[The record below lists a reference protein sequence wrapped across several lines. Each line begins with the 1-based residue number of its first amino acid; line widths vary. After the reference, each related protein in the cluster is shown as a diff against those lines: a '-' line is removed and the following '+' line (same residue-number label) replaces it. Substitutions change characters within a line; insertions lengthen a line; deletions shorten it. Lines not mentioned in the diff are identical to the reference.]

1 MSMICFANKPGKYIG
16 AHAGTGQISSEIL
29 GNEGQQPPLPQQ
41 GPPGQPQQPYY
52 GWQYDQDH
60 PGPIAQQQH
69 VPVVPPQP
77 DYPPQQQPSNYPQQI
92 QGQAS
97 QLPEQ
102 YQQPVQDMG
111 TSLGYGQ
118 GMEYQYVNTPQPSQ
132 PLPQLRQARLQ
143 QLREDRMRRQQRRMK
158 PDSPSFFTRKSAKH
172 PSNVVPPPPI
182 KPPVSPW
189 YHGTPQPP
197 APAQI
202 SPVMPLPPAEASPVL
217 PSRLPPIIQHS
228 PSGLPIGV
236 GEQRQLAAESAQ
248 DTGMLQ
254 KVRIGRAT
262 LILTGSFIA
271 SRILGL
277 LRTSLFAAVFGATT
291 TSDAFLQAFLVP
303 DLIFNIIAGG
313 ALSSAFIPVFTQY
326 IVGEHDEKT
335 AWHITSSLLNII
347 VAIMSGFAL
356 LAFIFAPWIVPL
368 YNPGLSKINPQELNL
383 IISLSRIM
391 LLQSVILGGGVII
404 NSVLFA
410 KQNFLLPAIGT
421 VLYNVGLIAG
431 LIPGL
436 LLSLHR
442 TPTTLTTAAYLAT
455 IGVVLGA
462 SLQVGVQV
470 PGVIKAG
477 MRYTFTFDWRHPA
490 VIQIAR
496 QMVPRTINAAMLY
509 FSIFVDR
516 ALILLLAAAVALDAG
531 GSITQ
536 YYQAFQLVLLPL
548 GVFGM
553 AISTAAFPTLAENVT
568 LGRIDRFRNIVQDT
582 LRTIL
587 FMSLP
592 SGMGLI
598 VLGLPIIQV
607 LLEHGAYSLDSA
619 LSTSVP
625 LAFFAVGLIGLSMV
639 EILTRSFYALRDT
652 KTPVTVSIVQF
663 IFKIALSILLIQAAG
678 WWGIKW
684 GLGGLALATS
694 IAANLEAFVLLWLLQ
709 ERIEGF
715 ELRKLVVFA
724 GRVLLASL
732 AMGLALLIVRFLL
745 DHILVTTS
753 DQRLGFGGT
762 LLALIKLLI
771 ELAVGLIIY
780 IRVTRL
786 LGIEDFWKQGPVK
799 RVLDRLRLSWI

>member
-1 MSMICFANKPGKYIG
+1 MSMICFANRIYMYETINIPSK
-16 AHAGTGQISSEIL
+16 IL
-29 GNEGQQPPLPQQ
+29 GNEGQQPPLPPQ
-41 GPPGQPQQPYY
+41 GSPGQPQQPYY

-60 PGPIAQQQH
+60 PGPIIQQS
-69 VPVVPPQP
+69 PVVPPQHG
-77 DYPPQQQPSNYPQQI
+77 YPPQQSPVDPQQN
-92 QGQAS
+92 QGQPP
-97 QLPEQ
+97 QLPLQ

-143 QLREDRMRRQQRRMK
+143 QLREDRMRRQQRRIK
-158 PDSPSFFTRKSAKH
+158 PASPGLFPRRGTKQPAD
-172 PSNVVPPPPI
+172 VVPPPSIRPLT
-182 KPPVSPW
+182 SPW
-189 YHGTPQPP
+189 NQGTPQQQS
-197 APAQI
+197 PAQM
-202 SPVMPLPPAEASPVL
+202 SPVMPVPPVEASPIH
-217 PSRLPPIIQHS
+217 PSRLPPILQHS
-228 PSGLPIGV
+228 PSGLPAGV
-236 GEQRQLAAESAQ
+236 GEQRQSATNAAQ

-254 KVRIGRAT
+254 RARIGRAT

-277 LRTSLFAAVFGATT
+277 LRTSLFAYVFGTT
-291 TSDAFLQAFLVP
+291 ATSDAFLQAFLVP

-326 IVGEHDEKT
+326 TVGEHDEKS
-335 AWHITSSLLNII
+335 AWHITSSLLNLV
-347 VAIMSGFAL
+347 VAIMAVFAL
-356 LAFIFAPWIVPL
+356 LAMILAPWIVPI
-368 YNPGLSKINPQELNL
+368 YNPGLSQRDPQELNL

-410 KQNFLLPAIGT
+410 KQNFLLPAVGT

-436 LLSLHR
+436 FLTIHR
-442 TPTTLTTAAYLAT
+442 TPASLTTAVYLAT
-455 IGVVLGA
+455 IGVVVGA
-462 SLQVGVQV
+462 ILQVGVQV
-470 PGVIKAG
+470 PGIIKAG
-477 MRYTFTFDWRHPA
+477 MRYTFTLDWHHPS

-496 QMVPRTINAAMLY
+496 QMVPRTINSAMLY

-516 ALILLLAAAVALDAG
+516 GLILLLAVGAG
-531 GSITQ
+531 QEAINGSITQ

-548 GVFGM
+548 GIFGM

-568 LGRIDRFRNIVQDT
+568 LGRFDRFRNIIQDT

-592 SGMGLI
+592 SSVGLI

-619 LSTSVP
+619 LNTSVP
-625 LAFFAVGLIGLSMV
+625 LAFFAVGLIGLSAV
-639 EILTRSFYALRDT
+639 EILTRSFYALRDS
-652 KTPVTVSIVQF
+652 KTPVTVSVAQF
-663 IFKIALSILLIQAAG
+663 IFKIALSVLLIQAAG
-678 WWGIKW
+678 WGLQW

-694 IAANLEAFVLLWLLQ
+694 IAAILEAFVLLWLLQ
-709 ERIEGF
+709 QRIGDF
-715 ELRKLVVFA
+715 ELRKLGIFA
-724 GRVLLASL
+724 ARVLLASL
-732 AMGLALLIVRFLL
+732 AMGLVLLIVRFLL

-762 LLALIKLLI
+762 LLALIKLCI
-771 ELAVGLIIY
+771 ELAIGLIIY
-780 IRVTRL
+780 IRATRL

-799 RVLDRLRLSWI
+799 RVLERLRLSWL

>member
-1 MSMICFANKPGKYIG
+1 MSMICFANRIYM
-16 AHAGTGQISSEIL
+16 HQTFNTSSKTL

-41 GPPGQPQQPYY
+41 GPSGQPQQQYY

-60 PGPIAQQQH
+60 PGPIMQQS
-69 VPVVPPQP
+69 PVVPPQP
-77 DYPPQQQPSNYPQQI
+77 AYPPQQPPINPQQI
-92 QGQAS
+92 QGQVS
-97 QLPEQ
+97 QLPVQ

-118 GMEYQYVNTPQPSQ
+118 GMEYQYFNTPQPSQ

-143 QLREDRMRRQQRRMK
+143 QLREDRMRRQQRRIK
-158 PDSPSFFTRKSAKH
+158 PDSQGFFLRKSAKQ
-172 PSNVVPPPPI
+172 PADNVPPPPI
-182 KPPVSPW
+182 RPPTAPW
-189 YHGTPQPP
+189 IQGTPQQQS
-197 APAQI
+197 PAQM
-202 SPVMPLPPAEASPVL
+202 SPVMPMPPIEASPVL
-217 PSRLPPIIQHS
+217 PSRLPPVLQRS
-228 PSGLPIGV
+228 PSGLPASM
-236 GEQRQLAAESAQ
+236 GEQRQSAANAAQ

-254 KVRIGRAT
+254 KARIGRAT

-277 LRTSLFAAVFGATT
+277 FRTSLFAYVFGASN

-303 DLIFNIIAGG
+303 DLIFTIIAGG

-326 IVGEHDEKT
+326 TVGQHDEKT
-335 AWHITSSLLNII
+335 AWHITSSLLNL
-347 VAIMSGFAL
+347 VVVIMSCLAL
-356 LAFIFAPWIVPL
+356 LAMIFAPLIVPL
-368 YNPGLSKINPQELNL
+368 MNPGLHNQQELDL

-436 LLSLHR
+436 LLTIHR
-442 TPTTLTTAAYLAT
+442 TPATLTTAAYLAT

-462 SLQVGVQV
+462 ILQVGIQV

-477 MRYTFTFDWRHPA
+477 MRYTFTFDWRHPS
-490 VIQIAR
+490 VIQVAR
-496 QMVPRTINAAMLY
+496 QMVPRAFNSAMLY

-516 ALILLLAAAVALDAG
+516 AFILLLSVGAGQDAIN

-536 YYQAFQLVLLPL
+536 YYQAFQLVLLPI
-548 GVFGM
+548 GIFGM

-568 LGRIDRFRNIVQDT
+568 VGRFDRFRSIIQDT

-587 FMSLP
+587 FLSLP
-592 SGMGLI
+592 SSVGLI

-619 LSTSVP
+619 VKTSVP
-625 LAFFAVGLIGLSMV
+625 LAFFAVGLIGLSAV

-652 KTPVTVSIVQF
+652 KTPVTVSVVQF
-663 IFKIALSILLIQAAG
+663 IFKIALSVLLIQAAR
-678 WWGIKW
+678 WGLQW

-709 ERIEGF
+709 QRIGGF
-715 ELRKLVVFA
+715 ELRKLGVFA
-724 GRVLLASL
+724 ARVLLASL

-780 IRVTRL
+780 IRVTRM

-799 RVLDRLRLSWI
+799 RVLERLRLSWL

>member
-1 MSMICFANKPGKYIG
+1 
-16 AHAGTGQISSEIL
+16 
-29 GNEGQQPPLPQQ
+29 
-41 GPPGQPQQPYY
+41 
-52 GWQYDQDH
+52 
-60 PGPIAQQQH
+60 
-69 VPVVPPQP
+69 
-77 DYPPQQQPSNYPQQI
+77 
-92 QGQAS
+92 
-97 QLPEQ
+97 
-102 YQQPVQDMG
+102 MG

-118 GMEYQYVNTPQPSQ
+118 GMEYQYFNTPQPSQ

-143 QLREDRMRRQQRRMK
+143 QLREDRMRRQQRRIN
-158 PDSPSFFTRKSAKH
+158 PEIPSFLQRKSTKQ
-172 PSNVVPPPPI
+172 PSNVVPPPSI
-182 KPPVSPW
+182 RPPTSPW
-189 YHGTPQPP
+189 NQGTPQPQ
-197 APAQI
+197 APSQM
-202 SPVMPLPPAEASPVL
+202 SPVMPMPPVEVSPVL
-217 PSRLPPIIQHS
+217 PSRLPPILQHS
-228 PSGLPIGV
+228 PSGLPVGV
-236 GEQRQLAAESAQ
+236 GEQRQSAANVAQ

-254 KVRIGRAT
+254 KARIGRAT

-277 LRTSLFAAVFGATT
+277 LRTSLFAYVFGTT
-291 TSDAFLQAFLVP
+291 ATSDAFLQAFLVP

-326 IVGEHDEKT
+326 TIGEHDEKT
-335 AWHITSSLLNII
+335 AWHITSSLLNLI
-347 VAIMSGFAL
+347 VAIMTFLAF
-356 LAFIFAPWIVPL
+356 LAFILAPVIVPL
-368 YNPGLSKINPQELNL
+368 YNPGLSQRDPQELYL

-436 LLSLHR
+436 FLTIHR
-442 TPTTLTTAAYLAT
+442 TPASLTTAAFLAT

-462 SLQVGVQV
+462 ILQVGVQV

-477 MRYTFTFDWRHPA
+477 MRYTFVFDWRHPS
-490 VIQIAR
+490 VIQVAR
-496 QMVPRTINAAMLY
+496 QMVPRAFNSAMLY

-516 ALILLLAAAVALDAG
+516 ALILLLAVGAGQDAVN

-536 YYQAFQLVLLPL
+536 YYQAFILVSLPL
-548 GVFGM
+548 GIFGM

-568 LGRIDRFRNIVQDT
+568 LGRMDRFRNIIQDT

-592 SGMGLI
+592 SSVGLI

-619 LSTSVP
+619 LNTSVP
-625 LAFFAVGLIGLSMV
+625 LAFFAVGLIGLSAV

-652 KTPVTVSIVQF
+652 KTPVTVSVVQF
-663 IFKIALSILLIQAAG
+663 IFKIALSVLLIQAAG
-678 WWGIKW
+678 WGLQW

-694 IAANLEAFVLLWLLQ
+694 IAAILEAFVLLWLLQ
-709 ERIEGF
+709 QRIGDF
-715 ELRKLVVFA
+715 ELRKLGIFA
-724 GRVLLASL
+724 ARVLLASL
-732 AMGLALLIVRFLL
+732 AMGLVLLIVRFLL

-753 DQRLGFGGT
+753 DQHLGFGGT

-771 ELAVGLIIY
+771 ELAIGLIIY
-780 IRVTRL
+780 IRATRL

-799 RVLDRLRLSWI
+799 RVLERLRLSWL

>member
-1 MSMICFANKPGKYIG
+1 M
-16 AHAGTGQISSEIL
+16 
-29 GNEGQQPPLPQQ
+29 QQS
-41 GPPGQPQQPYY
+41 
-52 GWQYDQDH
+52 
-60 PGPIAQQQH
+60 
-69 VPVVPPQP
+69 PVVPPQYG
-77 DYPPQQQPSNYPQQI
+77 YPPQQPPIDPRQN
-92 QGQAS
+92 QGPAP
-97 QLPEQ
+97 QLPVQ

-143 QLREDRMRRQQRRMK
+143 QLREDRMRRQQRRIK
-158 PDSPSFFTRKSAKH
+158 PESPSFFQRRSAKQ
-172 PSNVVPPPPI
+172 PANAVPPPSI
-182 KPPVSPW
+182 KPLTTPW
-189 YHGTPQPP
+189 NQGTPQQQS
-197 APAQI
+197 PAQI
-202 SPVMPLPPAEASPVL
+202 SPVMPAPPVEASPIL
-217 PSRLPPIIQHS
+217 PSRLPPILQRS
-228 PSGLPIGV
+228 PSGLPATV
-236 GEQRQLAAESAQ
+236 GEQPQSASNAAQ
-248 DTGMLQ
+248 DTGMMQ
-254 KVRIGRAT
+254 KARIGRAT

-271 SRILGL
+271 SRVLGL
-277 LRTSLFAAVFGATT
+277 LRTSLFAYVFGTT
-291 TSDAFLQAFLVP
+291 ATSDAFLQAFLVP

-326 IVGEHDEKT
+326 IVGEHDEKS
-335 AWHITSSLLNII
+335 AWYITSSLLNLV
-347 VAIMSGFAL
+347 VAVMTGFAL
-356 LAFIFAPWIVPL
+356 LAMILAPWVVPL
-368 YNPGLSKINPQELNL
+368 YNPGLSQRNPQELNL

-410 KQNFLLPAIGT
+410 KQNFLLPAVGT
-421 VLYNVGLIAG
+421 VLYNVGLIVG

-436 LLSLHR
+436 FLTIHR
-442 TPTTLTTAAYLAT
+442 TPASLTTAAYLAT

-462 SLQVGVQV
+462 ILQVGVQI

-477 MRYTFTFDWRHPA
+477 MRYTFTFDWHHPS

-496 QMVPRTINAAMLY
+496 QMAPRTLNSAMLY

-516 ALILLLAAAVALDAG
+516 GLILLLAVGAG
-531 GSITQ
+531 QEAINGSITQ

-548 GVFGM
+548 GIFGM

-568 LGRIDRFRNIVQDT
+568 LGRFDRFRNIIQDT

-592 SGMGLI
+592 SSVGLI

-619 LSTSVP
+619 LNTSIP
-625 LAFFAVGLIGLSMV
+625 LAFFAVGLIGLSSV
-639 EILTRSFYALRDT
+639 EILTRSFYALRDS
-652 KTPVTVSIVQF
+652 KTPVTVSVAQF
-663 IFKIALSILLIQAAG
+663 IFKIALSVLLIQAAG
-678 WWGIKW
+678 WGLQW

-694 IAANLEAFVLLWLLQ
+694 IAAILEAFVLLWLLQ
-709 ERIEGF
+709 QRIGDF
-715 ELRKLVVFA
+715 ELRRLAAFA
-724 GRVLLASL
+724 ARVLLASL

-745 DHILVTTS
+745 DHILVTTN

-780 IRVTRL
+780 IRATRL
-786 LGIEDFWKQGPVK
+786 LGIEDFWQQGPVK
-799 RVLDRLRLSWI
+799 RVLQRLRLSWL

>member
-1 MSMICFANKPGKYIG
+1 MHKTIN
-16 AHAGTGQISSEIL
+16 TSSKTL

-41 GPPGQPQQPYY
+41 GTPGQQQPYY

-60 PGPIAQQQH
+60 PGPIMQQS
-69 VPVVPPQP
+69 PVVPPQHG
-77 DYPPQQQPSNYPQQI
+77 YPQQQPPIDPQQY
-92 QGQAS
+92 QGPAPQMP
-97 QLPEQ
+97 LQ

-143 QLREDRMRRQQRRMK
+143 QLREDRMRRQQRSIK
-158 PDSPSFFTRKSAKH
+158 PASPSLFQRRGTKQPAD
-172 PSNVVPPPPI
+172 VVPPPSIRPLT
-182 KPPVSPW
+182 PPWNHQGPP
-189 YHGTPQPP
+189 PQQSLEQVP
-197 APAQI
+197 
-202 SPVMPLPPAEASPVL
+202 PVMPLPPVEASPIL
-217 PSRLPPIIQHS
+217 PSRLPPILQRS
-228 PSGLPIGV
+228 PSGLPATV
-236 GEQRQLAAESAQ
+236 DEQRQSASNAAQ
-248 DTGMLQ
+248 DTGMMQ
-254 KVRIGRAT
+254 KARIGRAT

-277 LRTSLFAAVFGATT
+277 LRTSLFAYVFGTT
-291 TSDAFLQAFLVP
+291 ATSDAFLQSFLVP

-326 IVGEHDEKT
+326 TVGEHDDQT
-335 AWHITSSLLNII
+335 AWHITSSLLNLI
-347 VAIMSGFAL
+347 VAIMTFLAF
-356 LAFIFAPWIVPL
+356 LAFILAPVIVPL
-368 YNPGLSKINPQELNL
+368 YNPGLSQRDPQELNL

-391 LLQSVILGGGVII
+391 LLQSIILGGGVII

-436 LLSLHR
+436 FLTIHR
-442 TPTTLTTAAYLAT
+442 TPASLTTAAFLAT

-462 SLQVGVQV
+462 ILQVGVQV

-477 MRYTFTFDWRHPA
+477 MRYTFVFDWHHPS
-490 VIQIAR
+490 VIQVAR
-496 QMVPRTINAAMLY
+496 QMVPRAFNSAMLY

-516 ALILLLAAAVALDAG
+516 ALILLLAVGAGQDAVN

-536 YYQAFQLVLLPL
+536 YYQAFILVSLPL
-548 GVFGM
+548 GIFGM

-568 LGRIDRFRNIVQDT
+568 LGRMDRFRNIIQDT

-592 SGMGLI
+592 ASVGLI

-619 LSTSVP
+619 LNTSVP
-625 LAFFAVGLIGLSMV
+625 LAFFAVGLIGLSSV

-652 KTPVTVSIVQF
+652 KTPVTVSVVQF
-663 IFKIALSILLIQAAG
+663 IFKIALSVLLIQAAG
-678 WWGIKW
+678 WGLQW

-694 IAANLEAFVLLWLLQ
+694 IAAILEAFVLLWLLQ
-709 ERIEGF
+709 QRIGDF
-715 ELRKLVVFA
+715 ELRRLGIFA
-724 GRVLLASL
+724 ARVLLASL
-732 AMGLALLIVRFLL
+732 AMGLALLLVRFLL

-780 IRVTRL
+780 IRATRL
-786 LGIEDFWKQGPVK
+786 LDIEDFWQQGPVK
-799 RVLDRLRLSWI
+799 RLLQRLRLSWL

>member
-69 VPVVPPQP
+69 APVVPPQP
-77 DYPPQQQPSNYPQQI
+77 DYPPPQQPSNYPQQI
-92 QGQAS
+92 QGQAP

-143 QLREDRMRRQQRRMK
+143 QLREDRMRRQQQRIK
-158 PDSPSFFTRKSAKH
+158 PEIPNFFQRKSTKH

-182 KPPVSPW
+182 KPPALPW
-189 YHGTPQPP
+189 NQGPPQPP
-197 APAQI
+197 APAQM
-202 SPVMPLPPAEASPVL
+202 SPVMPPPPVEASPLL
-217 PSRLPPIIQHS
+217 PSRLPPIIQRS
-228 PSGLPIGV
+228 PSGLPVGV
-236 GEQRQLAAESAQ
+236 GEQRQSAAEPAQ

-254 KVRIGRAT
+254 KARIGRAT

-277 LRTSLFAAVFGATT
+277 FRTSLFAAVFGATT

-368 YNPGLSKINPQELNL
+368 YNPGLSNSNPQELNL

-436 LLSLHR
+436 LLSIHR

-462 SLQVGVQV
+462 ILQVGVQV

-490 VIQIAR
+490 VIHVAR
-496 QMVPRTINAAMLY
+496 QMVPRTVNAAMLY

-548 GVFGM
+548 GIFGM
-553 AISTAAFPTLAENVT
+553 AIATAAFPTLAENVT
-568 LGRIDRFRNIVQDT
+568 LGRMDRFRNIIQDT

-592 SGMGLI
+592 ASVGLI

-607 LLEHGAYSLDSA
+607 LLQHGAYSLDSA

-639 EILTRSFYALRDT
+639 EILTRSFYALRDS
-652 KTPVTVSIVQF
+652 KTPVTVSIIQF

-678 WWGIKW
+678 WWGLKW

-709 ERIEGF
+709 LRVEGF
-715 ELRKLVVFA
+715 ELRKLAVFA

-732 AMGLALLIVRFLL
+732 AMGLALLVVRFLL

-786 LGIEDFWKQGPVK
+786 LGIEDFWQQGPVK

>member
-1 MSMICFANKPGKYIG
+1 MPETFN
-16 AHAGTGQISSEIL
+16 TSSKTL

-41 GPPGQPQQPYY
+41 GPPGQPPQQYY

-60 PGPIAQQQH
+60 PGPIMQQP
-69 VPVVPPQP
+69 PVVPIQHG
-77 DYPPQQQPSNYPQQI
+77 YPPQQPPINPQQI

-97 QLPEQ
+97 QLPVE
-102 YQQPVQDMG
+102 YLQPVQDMG

-118 GMEYQYVNTPQPSQ
+118 GMEYQYFNTPQPSQ

-143 QLREDRMRRQQRRMK
+143 QLREDRMRRQQRRIK
-158 PDSPSFFTRKSAKH
+158 PDSPGFFLRKSAKQR
-172 PSNVVPPPPI
+172 PDNVPPTTRPPTA
-182 KPPVSPW
+182 PW
-189 YHGTPQPP
+189 FQGAQQQQ
-197 APAQI
+197 APAQM
-202 SPVMPLPPAEASPVL
+202 SPVMPMPPIEESPIL
-217 PSRLPPIIQHS
+217 PSRLPPVLQRS
-228 PSGLPIGV
+228 ASGLPIAV
-236 GEQRQLAAESAQ
+236 NEQRQSAANAAQ

-277 LRTSLFAAVFGATT
+277 LRTSLFAYIFGTT
-291 TSDAFLQAFLVP
+291 ATSDAFLQAFLVP

-326 IVGEHDEKT
+326 IVGDRDEKT
-335 AWHITSSLLNII
+335 AWHITSSLLNLV
-347 VAIMSGFAL
+347 VAIMTGIAL
-356 LAFIFAPWIVPL
+356 LAMLLAPWIVPL
-368 YNPGLSKINPQELNL
+368 YNPGLSQRDPQELNL

-391 LLQSVILGGGVII
+391 LLQSIILGAGVII

-436 LLSLHR
+436 FLTINS

-455 IGVVLGA
+455 IGVILGA
-462 SLQVGVQV
+462 ILQVSVQV
-470 PGVIKAG
+470 PGVIKVG
-477 MRYTFTFDWRHPA
+477 MRYRLTLDWRHPS
-490 VIQIAR
+490 VIQVAR
-496 QMVPRTINAAMLY
+496 QMVPRALNSAMLY

-516 ALILLLAAAVALDAG
+516 AFILLLSVGVALDAVN

-536 YYQAFQLVLLPL
+536 YYQAFQLVLLPI
-548 GVFGM
+548 GIFGM

-568 LGRIDRFRNIVQDT
+568 LGRFDRFRNIIHDT

-587 FMSLP
+587 FLSLP
-592 SGMGLI
+592 SSVGLM

-607 LLEHGAYSLDSA
+607 LLEHHAYSLDSA
-619 LSTSVP
+619 QKTSIP
-625 LAFFAVGLIGLSMV
+625 LAFFAVGLIGFSAV

-652 KTPVTVSIVQF
+652 KTPVTVSVVQF
-663 IFKIALSILLIQAAG
+663 IFKIALSVLLIQAAR
-678 WWGIKW
+678 WSLAW
-684 GLGGLALATS
+684 GLGGLALATA

-709 ERIEGF
+709 QRIGGF
-715 ELRKLVVFA
+715 ELRKLSVFA
-724 GRVLLASL
+724 ARVLLASL
-732 AMGLALLIVRFLL
+732 AMGLVLLIFRFLL

-753 DQRLGFGGT
+753 DQSLGFGGT
-762 LLALIKLLI
+762 LLALIKLSL
-771 ELAVGLIIY
+771 ELSVGLLIY
-780 IRVTRL
+780 IRATRM
-786 LGIEDFWKQGPVK
+786 LGIEDFWNQGPVK
-799 RVLDRLRLSWI
+799 RVLERLRLSWL

>member
-1 MSMICFANKPGKYIG
+1 MICFAHKIG
-16 AHAGTGQISSEIL
+16 RHDTAISETFNISSETL

-41 GPPGQPQQPYY
+41 GLPGQQPYY

-60 PGPIAQQQH
+60 PDPIGQQQQA
-69 VPVVPPQP
+69 PVVPPQP
-77 DYPPQQQPSNYPQQI
+77 DYPSQQPPPIIPQQN

-97 QLPEQ
+97 QLPKQ

-158 PDSPSFFTRKSAKH
+158 PDSPSFFTRKSAKP
-172 PSNVVPPPPI
+172 PSNAVPPPPI
-182 KPPVSPW
+182 IPTASPW
-189 YHGTPQPP
+189 NQGTAQPL
-197 APAQI
+197 APAQM
-202 SPVMPLPPAEASPVL
+202 SPVLPLPPVEASPVL
-217 PSRLPPIIQHS
+217 PSRLPPIIQPG

-236 GEQRQLAAESAQ
+236 GEQRQPAAESAQ

-254 KVRIGRAT
+254 KARIGRAT
-262 LILTGSFIA
+262 LILTGSFLA

-277 LRTSLFAAVFGATT
+277 LRTSLFAAVFGASA

-326 IVGEHDEKT
+326 TVGEHDEKT

-347 VAIMSGFAL
+347 VAILSGFAL

-368 YNPGLSKINPQELNL
+368 YNPGLSKSNPQELNL

-391 LLQSVILGGGVII
+391 LLQSIILGGGVII

-442 TPTTLTTAAYLAT
+442 TPATLTTAAYLAT

-462 SLQVGVQV
+462 ALQVGVQI

-477 MRYTFTFDWRHPA
+477 MRYTFIFDWRHPA

-496 QMVPRTINAAMLY
+496 QMVPRAFNAAMLY

-516 ALILLLAAAVALDAG
+516 ALILLLAAGVGLDAG

-548 GVFGM
+548 GIFGM

-568 LGRIDRFRNIVQDT
+568 LGRIDRFRNIIQDT
-582 LRTIL
+582 LRTIMFL
-587 FMSLP
+587 SLP
-592 SGMGLI
+592 SSVGLI

-607 LLEHGAYSLDSA
+607 LLQHGAYSLDSA

-625 LAFFAVGLIGLSMV
+625 LAFFAVGLIGLSMI

-652 KTPVTVSIVQF
+652 RTPVTVSIIQF
-663 IFKIALSILLIQAAG
+663 IFKIALSILLIQGAA
-678 WWGIKW
+678 WWGMKW

-694 IAANLEAFVLLWLLQ
+694 ISANLEAFVLLWLLQ
-709 ERIEGF
+709 ERVEGF
-715 ELRKLVVFA
+715 ELRKLAVFA
-724 GRVLLASL
+724 GRVILASL
-732 AMGLALLIVRFLL
+732 AMGLTLLIVRFLL

-762 LLALIKLLI
+762 LLAMIKLSI
-771 ELAVGLIIY
+771 EFAVGFIFY
-780 IRVTRL
+780 IRATRL
-786 LGIEDFWKQGPVK
+786 LGIEDFWKQGPIK
-799 RVLDRLRLSWI
+799 RVLERLRLSWI